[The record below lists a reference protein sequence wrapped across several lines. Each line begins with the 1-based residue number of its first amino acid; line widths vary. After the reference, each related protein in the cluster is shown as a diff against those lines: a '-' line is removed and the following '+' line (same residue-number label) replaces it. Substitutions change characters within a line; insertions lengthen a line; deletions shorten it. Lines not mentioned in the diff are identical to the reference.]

1 MIKFFIIALL
11 ISFTCYS
18 QDSVDFSDLEL
29 LEDSDTKDVDIEDLG
44 KSIESKPTLEVSERE
59 ELDELEELRSDV
71 GEEIKKELTD
81 TLEVNL
87 DDNSFSSEIKII
99 DVSEDEK
106 KILSEIDLIKAKMS
120 DDEWNSLISKSTK
133 EKYVVKEGDYLW
145 KISQTLF
152 GSGFYYA
159 KIWSLNPQITNPH
172 EIEPGMVLIF
182 ESGDE
187 NLVPTVKVGE
197 FKEFGNFKKSSEKV
211 TDLQEFGDETVP
223 AWLTEREKLKADG
236 AYFQFLSEDTFD
248 DFDNLAKLK
257 LNEEF
262 RKYAPP
268 KKDILIPPPSEEYD
282 EVGFDRNAKI
292 NFNYKEGFYLN
303 TFVSTNIV
311 QDFGFIH
318 AARTEP
324 TLIRPYDKVFIH
336 FDKAVDVK
344 AGDRF
349 SVYKPEGKVSHE
361 VSDRSGYRYS
371 IVAQVQVLRKLK
383 NLWECEVIEL
393 TGEARRGDRVTVYT
407 PKIDKLVKTFNDR
420 AIEAAIIDSYKDL
433 AKNMI
438 YGDVVYLDRGRADGV
453 EIGNV
458 FEVYSFYDRGTGKRI
473 SKDPSYKIGELSVIS
488 MTDDFS
494 TALVTNSS
502 DEIDLGF
509 LAFSKN
515 SFDAAKDSALGK
527 LSKSQTSST
536 FDSLENLDVE
546 VGVDD
551 LSAEVLKSA
560 ENIRLTDEEIEELE
574 RQELEKSILNDHEKD
589 LRDLERLEQEIVEAE
604 QKMLEAK
611 LDEDKILEEQS
622 LDELEGDTKVSKDP
636 NDFAALDEI
645 EEEVGRQYM
654 DEDINNKDNPF
665 GLTEF
670 DLEELDELM
679 NTEL

>member
-1 MIKFFIIALL
+1 M